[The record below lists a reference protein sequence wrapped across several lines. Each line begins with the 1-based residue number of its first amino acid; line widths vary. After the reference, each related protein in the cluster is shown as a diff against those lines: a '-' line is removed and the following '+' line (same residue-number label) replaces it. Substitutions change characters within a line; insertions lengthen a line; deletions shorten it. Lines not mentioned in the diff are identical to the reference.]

1 MLVKNKYTI
10 ILIGIISL
18 LIVFLTPY
26 GFDIDLGPGP
36 NRLLAIL
43 WEFWALEVFR
53 WFTVLEYFPYYF
65 LRFIVTYYMI
75 KYIMGTVTRK
85 KAIIMSVASD
95 LIPLIILIPG
105 VLILDPSGHNY
116 LPIMIPI
123 PILFLYN
130 LSLVFIFSNEKLNIK
145 ELKPL

>member
-1 MLVKNKYTI
+1 MI
-10 ILIGIISL
+10 ILIGIVSL

-95 LIPLIILIPG
+95 SIPLILLIPG

-123 PILFLYN
+123 PILLLYN
-130 LSLVFIFSNEKLNIK
+130 LSLIFIFSNKKLKFK
-145 ELKPL
+145 ELS